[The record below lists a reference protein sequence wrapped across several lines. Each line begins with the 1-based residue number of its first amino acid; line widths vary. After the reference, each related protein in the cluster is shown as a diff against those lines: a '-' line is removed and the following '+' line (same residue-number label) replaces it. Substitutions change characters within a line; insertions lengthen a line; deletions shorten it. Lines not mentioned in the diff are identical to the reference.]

1 MVHNPPRRNPETQK
15 PLANA
20 VYRSRIEI
28 CRILQELVSS
38 GSPVF
43 AEIGVDRLL
52 TTKILHVDDEAGY
65 LVVEYGSNKWLN
77 TALFDHPALRYR
89 ASYMEAHLFFQ
100 LFRPIE
106 HLLGDKP
113 AIRFTL
119 PESLL
124 WSQRRE
130 HQRIV
135 VPPHVPLHCVY
146 KNENGEFFKAN
157 VYDISLGGLGG
168 MIFEENVAL
177 RVGAV
182 LKGCRV
188 TCPGFEPV
196 VVDLMVRDIMS
207 IARTDG
213 SIYKRV
219 GVRFIQRPEEIRV
232 LVDHFIHDLGS

>member
-1 MVHNPPRRNPETQK
+1 MMYKPP
-15 PLANA
+15 ANA
-20 VYRSRIEI
+20 VYCSHIEI

-52 TTKILHVDDEAGY
+52 TTKILHVDGDNGY
-65 LVVEYGSNKWLN
+65 LVVEYGSNKWMN
-77 TALFDHPALRYR
+77 TALFDHPGLGYR

-100 LFRPIE
+100 LSRPVE
-106 HLLGDKP
+106 HLLDGKP
-113 AIRFTL
+113 AIKFTL
-119 PESLL
+119 PDSLL

-146 KNENGEFFKAN
+146 KDENGEFIKAN
-157 VYDISLGGLGG
+157 IYDISLGGLGG
-168 MIFEENVAL
+168 MIFEEEVAL
-177 RVGAV
+177 QLGTV

-196 VVDLMVRDIMS
+196 VVDLMVRNIMS

-213 SIYKRV
+213 SIYKRI
-219 GVRFIQRPEEIRV
+219 GVRFIQRPDEIQV
-232 LVDHFIHDLGS
+232 LIDHFIHDLGSL